1 MVVGLLVV
9 GGCGPSEE
17 RIALAV
23 ENPQWV
29 TVADG
34 SEGPSL
40 RFDTECADVAE
51 ISLEPGA
58 GVDGVPLVTVWGRP
72 RTGRCRTE
80 VTVTVPPGTTRVE
93 DATTGMVVDLPAP

>member
-1 MVVGLLVV
+1 MVLGLLLVV
-9 GGCGPSEE
+9 GCGASEE

-23 ENPQWV
+23 EHPQWI
-29 TVADG
+29 TVAN
-34 SEGPSL
+34 GPQGASL

-51 ISLEPGA
+51 ISVEPGA

-72 RTGRCRTE
+72 RTGRCRPE
-80 VTVTVPPGTTRVE
+80 VVVTVPPGTTRVE